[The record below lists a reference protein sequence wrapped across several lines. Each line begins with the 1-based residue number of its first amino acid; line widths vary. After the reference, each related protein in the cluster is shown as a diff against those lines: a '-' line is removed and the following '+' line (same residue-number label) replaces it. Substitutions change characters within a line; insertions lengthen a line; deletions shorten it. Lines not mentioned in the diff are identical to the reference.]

1 MHLNNRA
8 TSYQIENQ
16 PQKLGSSNHVL
27 LQVSM
32 SQLKSYGNSMFR
44 LQAENSVLFL
54 EKFKSILKTDLG
66 TELLRLIDWFSW

>member
-8 TSYQIENQ
+8 TFYQIENQ

-27 LQVSM
+27 LQVSV

-66 TELLRLIDWFSW
+66 TKLLRLIDWFSW